1 MQQQQSLYAYKDS
14 KQRICGIHKAV
25 ERVLLNDFQP
35 RGQSLSAPMT
45 ECMQSPGTAS
55 KHAAQTTEVDP
66 VTVTVE
72 ISPGILPCLGQQRHT
87 SAPACPLPP
96 PAANRKAPTESER
109 DKTDQRHTAKPKCL
123 QSQLPFYSWCFTVLF
138 SP

>member
-1 MQQQQSLYAYKDS
+1 M
-14 KQRICGIHKAV
+14 
-25 ERVLLNDFQP
+25 P
-35 RGQSLSAPMT
+35 TT
-45 ECMQSPGTAS
+45 EHMQSPGTAS
-55 KHAAQTTEVDP
+55 KHTAQTTEVDP
-66 VTVTVE
+66 VTLTVE

-96 PAANRKAPTESER
+96 PANCKALTESER
-109 DKTDQRHTAKPKCL
+109 DKTDLRHAKPKCL